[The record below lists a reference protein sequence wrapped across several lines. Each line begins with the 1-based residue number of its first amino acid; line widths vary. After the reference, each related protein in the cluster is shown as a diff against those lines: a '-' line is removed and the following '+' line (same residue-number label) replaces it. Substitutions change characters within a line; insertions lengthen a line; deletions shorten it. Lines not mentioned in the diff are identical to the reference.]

1 MAAAVLCCSMQPSH
15 APRAAAPQTVRR
27 FSALAASTHNA
38 QHTTHKHTKPD
49 GNNERMQMPEASTAV
64 ASLQLAPHG
73 VVRAIYPL
81 AGNERALGLDLLRG
95 EED

>member
-1 MAAAVLCCSMQPSH
+1 
-15 APRAAAPQTVRR
+15 
-27 FSALAASTHNA
+27 
-38 QHTTHKHTKPD
+38 
-49 GNNERMQMPEASTAV
+49 MPEASTAV